1 MIVEKTLWFATR
13 PVFDYTTSME
23 YIYIAYARFE
33 SSEILQGLPGTQN
46 ERFWL
51 QKWIPK
57 ASKMTTKSLLIYT
70 EHLGKHENIH
80 VLTYSCVWWCELH
93 HHACRFSSA
102 IPFLSFANTQIAHVT
117 STIQHAQLIFHM
129 RPPVHTQGVLAR
141 LCIHKACLC

>member
-1 MIVEKTLWFATR
+1 MIVEKTLWFETR
-13 PVFDYTTSME
+13 TVFEYTTGME
-23 YIYIAYARFE
+23 NIYLAHAGFH
-33 SSEILQGLPGTQN
+33 SSEILRGLLGTQN
-46 ERFWL
+46 ERFRL
-51 QKWIPK
+51 TKWSPR
-57 ASKMTTKSLLIYT
+57 ASQMTTKSLLIYT
-70 EHLGKHENIH
+70 EKLGKQENIH
-80 VLTYSCVWWCELH
+80 VVTHSCVCWCLLH